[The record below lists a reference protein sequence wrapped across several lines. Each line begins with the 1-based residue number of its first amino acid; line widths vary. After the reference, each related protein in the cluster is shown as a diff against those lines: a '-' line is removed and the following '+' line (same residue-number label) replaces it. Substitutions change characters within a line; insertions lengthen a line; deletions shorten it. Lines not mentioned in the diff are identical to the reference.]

1 MAEPAKKGGGSSKK
15 ATTYSYP
22 NGAKVKGSSFS
33 FRTNAS

>member
-1 MAEPAKKGGGSSKK
+1 MAEPAKKGGGSSK

-22 NGAKVKGSSFS
+22 NGAKVRGRSFS